1 MGWCTTSNLNDF
13 LAAAGDYLR
22 ARSAE
27 NTLLLTAAESLRAA
41 GQQPQGTLFGWWEPR
56 AGGVRGAF
64 LHAPPGPVVLA
75 GRAPE
80 AAAALAGTLTRR
92 PVRGVDASADVADAF
107 AAAWRQRTGLSVRV
121 HQHSR
126 MYRLTGSAPEYPGPP
141 GRARAATAA
150 DRELLVAW
158 LRAFGRESREL
169 VGTPETAADDLLG
182 HSGAAFWQ
190 NDDWPVSMA
199 TVTRP
204 VAGTVRVAIVYT
216 PPGLRHHG
224 YAAAVTIAVSRAAL
238 AAGAREV
245 LLITNLR
252 SPAGNAL
259 RMGYQPIGERVVLSF
274 GPPTGPQ
281 PRYQTGPLPRLPTGP
296 LPHYPA
302 GPRTSR

>member
-1 MGWCTTSNLNDF
+1 
-13 LAAAGDYLR
+13 
-22 ARSAE
+22 
-27 NTLLLTAAESLRAA
+27 
-41 GQQPQGTLFGWWEPR
+41 
-56 AGGVRGAF
+56 
-64 LHAPPGPVVLA
+64 
-75 GRAPE
+75 
-80 AAAALAGTLTRR
+80 
-92 PVRGVDASADVADAF
+92 
-107 AAAWRQRTGLSVRV
+107 V

-126 MYRLTGSAPEYPGPP
+126 LYRLTGAVPEYPGPP
-141 GRARAATAA
+141 GRAHAATAA

-169 VGTPETAADDLLG
+169 VGTPETAADDLLSY
-182 HSGAAFWQ
+182 SGATFWQ

-245 LLITNLR
+245 LLITNLG